1 MMEEHKLSFEDL
13 HISLSEIYEVM
24 GYGSDEPD
32 EEVKREIQKLLS
44 RVASVT
50 RPLFSFFLAEGKLR
64 LEKEELEVSETV
76 FQIGKII
83 ARQLRVSQE
92 YAFFVATAGRE
103 FEQLQQVLK
112 EEGDIVAIYMADSLG
127 SIIAEKTADCM
138 EEALQGEITRKG
150 WKHTNRFSPGY
161 CGWHVSE
168 QQKLFP
174 LFPTPHPCGIHLTDS
189 SLMLPIKSV
198 SGVIGLGE
206 HVRKVEYTCGL
217 CNYEKCYRRKRREG
231 VTLV

>member
-1 MMEEHKLSFEDL
+1 MEEFKLSFDEL
-13 HISLSEIYEVM
+13 HISLPEIYEAM
-24 GYGSDEPD
+24 GYGSAEPD
-32 EEVKREIQKLLS
+32 DAVKQETQKLLS

-50 RPLFSFFLAEGKLR
+50 RPLFSFFLAEGELYID
-64 LEKEELEVSETV
+64 KEELKVSETV
-76 FQIGKII
+76 FQVGKII
-83 ARQLRVSQE
+83 TRQLRGSQA
-92 YAFFVATAGRE
+92 YAFFVATAGQE
-103 FEQLQQVLK
+103 FEALQHSLK

-127 SIIAEKTADCM
+127 SIIAEKAADCM
-138 EEALQGEITRKG
+138 ELALQKEIDSRG

-174 LFPTPHPCGIHLTDS
+174 LFPAPHPCGISLTDS

-206 HVRKVEYTCGL
+206 NVRKLEYTCGL
-217 CNYEKCYRRKRREG
+217 CSYEKCYRRKQKKD
-231 VTLV
+231 VVLI

>member
-1 MMEEHKLSFEDL
+1 MEEHKLSFNEL
-13 HISLSEIYEVM
+13 PISLSEIYEAM
-24 GYGSDEPD
+24 GYGSAEPD
-32 EEVKREIQKLLS
+32 EAVKHETQKLLS

-50 RPLFSFFLAEGKLR
+50 RPLFSFFLAEGGLDV
-64 LEKEELEVSETV
+64 EKEELDVDGTA
-76 FQIGKII
+76 FHIGKII
-83 ARQLRVSQE
+83 SRQLRGSQS
-92 YAFFVATAGRE
+92 YAFFVATAGKE
-103 FEQLQQVLK
+103 FEQLQHSLE

-127 SIIAEKTADCM
+127 SIIAEKAADCM
-138 EEALQGEITRKG
+138 EVALQEKIGLRG

-206 HVRKVEYTCGL
+206 HVRKIEYTCGL
-217 CNYEKCYRRKRREG
+217 CNYEKCYRRKQRKD
-231 VTLV
+231 VVLA

>member
-1 MMEEHKLSFEDL
+1 MEKYNLSFEEL
-13 HISLSEIYEVM
+13 HISLPEVYEAM
-24 GYGSDEPD
+24 GYGHVEPD
-32 EEVKREIQKLLS
+32 EAVKNEVNKLIS

-50 RPLFSFFLAEGKLR
+50 RPLFSFFLSEGEVLV
-64 LEKEELEVSETV
+64 EKNELEVSGTI

-83 ARQLRVSQE
+83 TRQLRDSQA
-92 YAFFVATAGRE
+92 YAFFVATAGKE
-103 FEQLQQVLK
+103 FELLQHTLE

-127 SIIAEKTADCM
+127 SIIAEKAADCM
-138 EEALQGEITRKG
+138 EVVLQKEIDARG

-174 LFPTPHPCGIHLTDS
+174 LFPTPYPCNIHLTDS

-206 HVRKVEYTCGL
+206 NVRKVEYTCGL
-217 CNYEKCYRRKRREG
+217 CTYEKCYRRKQKKD
-231 VTLV
+231 VVLA